1 MRECGF
7 AFPSSRVSL
16 FPYVIVLR
24 AEVIVLEI
32 DLERARHALLQLG
45 TALEE
50 ARGVIRPGPNGLI
63 RVKTDDR
70 VVELPVSWAVAGA
83 VAFAVAAILS
93 TVPMP
98 SVRRRERSE
107 EPLGIG

>member
-1 MRECGF
+1 
-7 AFPSSRVSL
+7 V
-16 FPYVIVLR
+16 
-24 AEVIVLEI
+24 EI
-32 DLERARHALLQLG
+32 DLERAGRALLQLG

-50 ARGVIRPGPNGLI
+50 ARGVIRPGPDGVV
-63 RVKTDDR
+63 RVKTEDR
-70 VVELPVSWAVAGA
+70 VIELPLSWAVAGA

-98 SVRRRERSE
+98 SMKRRERSE